1 MYLPLRGQLVGG
13 GGGGGLGGGEDDGS
27 HPGGGGDEEVPARG
41 LPQNDQ
47 HQLRIQARG
56 GCICIRGI
64 EPRSVADPIDLY
76 SYRILTT
83 T

>member
-56 GCICIRGI
+56 GCIRGI
-64 EPRSVADPIDLY
+64 EPRPRSVADP
-76 SYRILTT
+76 
-83 T
+83 